1 MLYVWIFFTA
11 FVIVIIALSAVTKK
25 WTLFEEA
32 IQTFDVAKELD
43 KNPKKKLFGKA
54 SLVKGERVVMVGK
67 YRIWIFSREYPKGK
81 HQEVNIQI

>member
-1 MLYVWIFFTA
+1 M
-11 FVIVIIALSAVTKK
+11 TKK
-25 WTLFEEA
+25 WALFEEA

-43 KNPKKKLFGKA
+43 KNPKKKLFGKT

-81 HQEVNIQI
+81 HQEVKANKSLFIRTY